1 MNPSDMQLFC
11 AGSTFFMKLPDGT
24 FFSVSAMAEVK
35 IIEELPVGAKE
46 LEPYPYTWKDEP
58 PSVTRKL
65 MKTALMVAEH
75 FISKYPPPSTE
86 EKSAP

>member
-24 FFSVSAMAEVK
+24 FFSVSALAEVK
-35 IIEELPVGAKE
+35 VIEELPSDAKRVK
-46 LEPYPYTWKDEP
+46 PYPETWKDEP

-65 MKTALMVAEH
+65 MKAALLVAEH
-75 FISKYPPPSTE
+75 FVSKHTPTSTE
-86 EKSAP
+86 EKGA

>member
-11 AGSTFFMKLPDGT
+11 VGSTFFMKLPDGT
-24 FFSVSAMAEVK
+24 FFSVSALAEVK
-35 IIEELPVGAKE
+35 VIEELPADAKRVK
-46 LEPYPYTWKDEP
+46 PYPETWKDEP

-65 MKTALMVAEH
+65 MKAALLIAEH
-75 FISKYPPPSTE
+75 FNAKPTSAPSE

>member
-24 FFSVSAMAEVK
+24 FFSVSALAEVRV
-35 IIEELPVGAKE
+35 IEELPSDAKRVK
-46 LEPYPYTWKDEP
+46 PYPETWKDEP

-65 MKTALMVAEH
+65 MKAVLLVAEH
-75 FISKYPPPSTE
+75 FAAKYPPTPAE